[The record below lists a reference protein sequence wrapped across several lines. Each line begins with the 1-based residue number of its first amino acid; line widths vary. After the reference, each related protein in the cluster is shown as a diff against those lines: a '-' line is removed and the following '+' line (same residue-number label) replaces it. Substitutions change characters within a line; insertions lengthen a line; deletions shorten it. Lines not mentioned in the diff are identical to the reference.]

1 MICKFR
7 NKCYYLCYHKRGNTK
22 FGKMLRPLGL
32 QFSIY
37 REGLQLDA
45 LLENVLSQQQNHFE
59 MMRRKFIRIPEQFIS
74 CYHIPVCTEGINQME
89 MDLSGAKIQFHFIDQ
104 FSFFIGIKKGN
115 MSSLL
120 GTKKYYDIFI
130 GWKILISIQG
140 IPKL

>member
-1 MICKFR
+1 
-7 NKCYYLCYHKRGNTK
+7 
-22 FGKMLRPLGL
+22 
-32 QFSIY
+32 
-37 REGLQLDA
+37 
-45 LLENVLSQQQNHFE
+45 
-59 MMRRKFIRIPEQFIS
+59 
-74 CYHIPVCTEGINQME
+74 ME